1 MFLRNKLSKS
11 ITYLIVMKLNF
22 NEEKQEIKFLTIQI
36 MNLDGTQTQK
46 CIAKLFNHLDSVSL
60 SMQNALFVF
69 VLLLNRAWQI
79 WIKEGQGSFEKSWL
93 NGNIS

>member
-1 MFLRNKLSKS
+1 
-11 ITYLIVMKLNF
+11 
-22 NEEKQEIKFLTIQI
+22 

-69 VLLLNRAWQI
+69 VLILNLAWQI
-79 WIKEGQGSFEKSWL
+79 WIKEG
-93 NGNIS
+93 

>member
-22 NEEKQEIKFLTIQI
+22 NEEKQEIKFLTIQMI

-46 CIAKLFNHLDSVSL
+46 CIAKLFNPLDSVSL
-60 SMQNALFVF
+60 SMQNALFVCLF
-69 VLLLNRAWQI
+69 WS
-79 WIKEGQGSFEKSWL
+79 WIEPDRFE
-93 NGNIS
+93 

>member
-22 NEEKQEIKFLTIQI
+22 NEEKQEIKFLTIQMI

-46 CIAKLFNHLDSVSL
+46 CIAKLFNHLASVSL
-60 SMQNALFVF
+60 SMQNALFVCLF
-69 VLLLNRAWQI
+69 CS
-79 WIKEGQGSFEKSWL
+79 WI
-93 NGNIS
+93 